1 MMRAWK
7 CSVGLVILLLAG
19 CQRGNDS
26 TTALIEKPV
35 TARPIVAVVP
45 VMDRSR
51 HELSW
56 NVSQEL
62 TQALRARLAQ
72 HNTLYLLSDDQVYAL
87 TRKSINGNDPFGVE
101 TAWVKK
107 GYQQNEFVTFFEL
120 IDHREQ
126 SLTEEESDA
135 SPAELTLAMR
145 VRVFDL
151 RGQAPKIVLE
161 ERVEQTHHIPKQFT
175 RNQFNQVPW
184 GDEMFE
190 ISPLGIA
197 HQKLCQELASR
208 VEDYI
213 LLNCKS

>member
-1 MMRAWK
+1 MRAWK
-7 CSVGLVILLLAG
+7 CSIGLGILLLAG
-19 CQRGNDS
+19 CRHDNNS
-26 TTALIEKPV
+26 TTALIEKPA

-56 NVSQEL
+56 NVSLEL
-62 TQALRARLAQ
+62 TQALRSRLAQ
-72 HNTLYLLSDDQVYAL
+72 PGSLYLLSEDQVYAL

-107 GYQQNEFVTFFEL
+107 GYQQNEFVAFFEL

-126 SLTEEESDA
+126 SLAAEESEA

-151 RGQAPKIVLE
+151 RGETPKIVLE

-175 RNQFNQVPW
+175 RTQFNQVPW

-213 LLNCKS
+213 LINCKS

>member
-1 MMRAWK
+1 MRAWK
-7 CSVGLVILLLAG
+7 CSIGLGIVLLAG
-19 CQRGNDS
+19 CQHDNNVA
-26 TTALIEKPV
+26 TALIEKPV

-56 NVSQEL
+56 NVSHEL

-72 HNTLYLLSDDQVYAL
+72 HNTLYLLSEDQVYAL
-87 TRKSINGNDPFGVE
+87 TRKSINGNDPFGFE

-107 GYQQNEFVTFFEL
+107 GYQQNEFVAFFEL

-126 SLTEEESDA
+126 SLIAEESDA

-151 RGQAPKIVLE
+151 RGETPKIVLE